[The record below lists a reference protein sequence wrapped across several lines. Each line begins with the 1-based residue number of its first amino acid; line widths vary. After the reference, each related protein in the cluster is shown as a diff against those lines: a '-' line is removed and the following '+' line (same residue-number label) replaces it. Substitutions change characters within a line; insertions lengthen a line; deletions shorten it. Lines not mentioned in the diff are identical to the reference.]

1 MRGARGIWLW
11 GVLATVFCVF
21 GATAADKD
29 KDKEKSKKSDKKE
42 LPAVESGV
50 LGQSVE
56 VTAATLSLNDAI
68 VVASRASGAQIA
80 LLPELS
86 DPDLLKKELNFPVG
100 TTSLRN
106 LLDNI
111 CMQIG
116 GRWQLMEDG
125 KTINIGADRSPVRL
139 VEKDED
145 PLKSKFDL
153 ISSGIPLAVAIDG
166 LKQASGLNIVCAP
179 NIREIPLEMSLSG
192 WDIER
197 ILNHI
202 CFMYELEMS
211 KDKDGTYSLKKK

>member
-1 MRGARGIWLW
+1 MSGIRGMWLW
-11 GVLATVFCVF
+11 GLLAAVFCIA

-29 KDKEKSKKSDKKE
+29 KNKDKTGDKKE

-50 LGQSVE
+50 LGQSVDIVE
-56 VTAATLSLNDAI
+56 GTLSLNDAI
-68 VVASRASGAQIA
+68 VVAARASGAQIA

-100 TTSLRN
+100 TSSLRN
-106 LLDNI
+106 MLDNI

-116 GRWQLMEDG
+116 GRWQLSDDG
-125 KTINIGADRSPVRL
+125 KTINIGTDRSPVRL

-145 PLKSKFDL
+145 PLKSKLDL

-166 LKQASGLNIVCAP
+166 LKQASGVDIVCAAD
-179 NIREIPLEMSLSG
+179 IREIPLEMNLSG

-202 CFMYELEMS
+202 CFMYDLEMS
-211 KDKDGTYSLKKK
+211 KDNNGAYSLKKKRE